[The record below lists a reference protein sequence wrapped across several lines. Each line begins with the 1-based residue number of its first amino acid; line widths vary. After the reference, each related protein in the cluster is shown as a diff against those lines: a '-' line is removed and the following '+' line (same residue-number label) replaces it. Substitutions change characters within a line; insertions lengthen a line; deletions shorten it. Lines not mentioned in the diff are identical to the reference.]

1 MQEAFFGTWVG
12 QPHFTDELL
21 VPLHD
26 LNRRFLDL
34 VASRGGDWHPVDG
47 LPGARALPGEASRR
61 VAPLT
66 AVQRA
71 AAARCPYALFDLR
84 FHDDRHWRAHLETM
98 SSPWRIADQLDGEA
112 AGFVRLVL
120 FYGWHVAATTG
131 LAARLLLGMTEN
143 TAAAFRGLALDRLLA
158 LAASESVNLTA
169 RWPECDKYW
178 RSLVG
183 AAASADCAR
192 LRRVHL
198 FGLQLAAAA
207 QLPQQTG

>member
-1 MQEAFFGTWVG
+1 MQDAFFGTWAR
-12 QPHFTDELL
+12 QPHFTDGLL

-26 LNRRFLDL
+26 LNHRFLDL
-34 VASRGGDWHPVDG
+34 VASRGGDWRPVAG
-47 LPGARALPGEASRR
+47 WSGARALPGEACGR

-66 AVQRA
+66 AAQRA

-84 FHDDRHWRAHLETM
+84 FHDDGHWRTHLEMM
-98 SSPWRIADQLDGEA
+98 SGPWRIADQLEEEA

-131 LAARLLLGMTEN
+131 LAARLLLGMSEN
-143 TAAAFRGLALDRLLA
+143 TAAAFRGLTLDRLLA

-169 RWPECDKYW
+169 RWPECDTYW

-183 AAASADCAR
+183 AAASSDGAR
-192 LRRVHL
+192 LRRIHL

-207 QLPQQTG
+207 QLP